1 MTELEKLRHLLG
13 HWIEHN
19 DAHIETYREWASKA
33 GALGEHELSDVL
45 DQIAGDS
52 KKLNALFHKAK
63 EIIQP

>member
-19 DAHIETYREWASKA
+19 DAHIKTYREWASKA
-33 GALGEHELSDVL
+33 AALGEQELSDII

-52 KKLNALFHKAK
+52 EKLNLLFHKARDL
-63 EIIQP
+63 IRL